1 MMPATFSQRLS
12 RPSRQARQW
21 PQVSRAVHHD
31 LLPGEEARHALAHG
45 GDLAGGLDAG
55 DLRHLALGE
64 GHAAKTPDVEIVQG
78 ERLDAHL
85 DFARCGRRRGF
96 ELGDAKVAVAE
107 KLQGAHEHV
116 RGRRHAR
123 FEPGYPD
130 RGGA

>member
-21 PQVSRAVHHD
+21 PQVSAPYIDDGVA
-31 LLPGEEARHALAHG
+31 GMEARHALADG

-64 GHAAKTPDVEIVQG
+64 GHAAKAPDVEIVRGRAPARAPAPRQG
-78 ERLDAHL
+78 RAAAGVD
-85 DFARCGRRRGF
+85 
-96 ELGDAKVAVAE
+96 LGEAKVAVAE
-107 KLQGAHEHV
+107 KLEGAHEHV